1 MAQKTEVRAGTT
13 DTTFDVNGD
22 GTIDRVDVQEFVTR
36 PDILNTW
43 IGDANLDGEFGR
55 ADLVEVL
62 AAGTY
67 EADLA
72 ATWSSGD
79 FSTNGRFDSGDLV
92 DALANGGYEQGPR
105 AAVSVVPE
113 PTSFTML
120 TMVLL
125 PMGKLKWCRKPV
137 GTVFEF

>member
-1 MAQKTEVRAGTT
+1 MVIRG
-13 DTTFDVNGD
+13 
-22 GTIDRVDVQEFVTR
+22 
-36 PDILNTW
+36 
-43 IGDANLDGEFGR
+43 
-55 ADLVEVL
+55 
-62 AAGTY
+62 
-67 EADLA
+67 
-72 ATWSSGD
+72 